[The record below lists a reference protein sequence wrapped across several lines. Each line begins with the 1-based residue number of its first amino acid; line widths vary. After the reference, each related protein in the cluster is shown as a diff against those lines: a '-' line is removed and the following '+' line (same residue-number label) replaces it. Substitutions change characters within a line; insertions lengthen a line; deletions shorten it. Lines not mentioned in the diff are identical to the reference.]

1 MERELD
7 KIARRFK
14 VYSREQ
20 EKDQPLETETG
31 KVTGTGTETGSE
43 KTSASEGE
51 EREISGQEKE
61 RYHTVQ
67 RMKRCSYLPLCVQ
80 T

>member
-31 KVTGTGTETGSE
+31 KVTGTGTETGTETGSE

-51 EREISGQEKE
+51 EREISGQDKDCLLYTSDAADE
-61 RYHTVQ
+61 
-67 RMKRCSYLPLCVQ
+67 
-80 T
+80 